1 MLAGEGKGW
10 KGKGKGAGRVSKG
23 GTGRGRE
30 RVLAGEGKKYMA
42 GAIGEIGKNMMIKV
56 ELE

>member
-1 MLAGEGKGW
+1 MLAGEGKEW

-23 GTGRGRE
+23 GRGRGRE

-42 GAIGEIGKNMMIKV
+42 GEIGKNMIIKV